1 MIVSGYQEH
10 FNDMMFSIKDIY
22 KRIHDKLNLWIRFKK
37 MRHGPK
43 AEIDHEEMKKMKQE
57 LDHLNCNKAANAEIC
72 HLVASFFAVL
82 DENEGDN
89 FQLVYDDLPIY
100 YVPEKLKDR
109 LYLMANLFT
118 K

>member
-1 MIVSGYQEH
+1 
-10 FNDMMFSIKDIY
+10 MMFSIKAIY
-22 KRIHDKLNLWIRFKK
+22 KRIHDKLNLWTRFKR
-37 MRHGPK
+37 MRMAPTS
-43 AEIDHEEMKKMKQE
+43 EVDPNEMKKMKEE

-82 DENEGDN
+82 DSNEGDN

-100 YVPEKLKDR
+100 YVPESLKDR